1 MKIFQ
6 YELKFYRKAL
16 IMWCISMIVLVFLSM
31 VKYNMFSGAG
41 QSAADLFAQLPQS
54 IQTIFGL
61 NGFNLTQASGFF
73 GIMFM
78 YIALM
83 ATIHAAMLG
92 AGIISKEERDKTSE
106 FLFAKPISRLKV
118 TTFKILAGLV
128 NIVIFNLVTLAS
140 SIITVE
146 YFTKSSSTDRYI
158 ILLMCGL
165 IMMQIIFFFIG
176 TAVAASVKK
185 PKTASSVA
193 TGVLLGTFILT
204 YFINMNSSFDSLKYL
219 TPFKYFDAQTLL
231 ASGKLDIIYVLISII
246 LIFICT
252 VVTYL
257 AYKNKDLK

>member
-1 MKIFQ
+1 
-6 YELKFYRKAL
+6 
-16 IMWCISMIVLVFLSM
+16 MIVLVFLSM
-31 VKYNMFSGAG
+31 IKYNTFSGAG
-41 QSAADLFAQLPQS
+41 QSAVDLFAQLPRS

-61 NGFNLTQASGFF
+61 NGFDLTQASGFF

-118 TTFKILAGLV
+118 TTSKILAGLI

-146 YFTKSSSTDRYI
+146 YFTKSSSTDKYI

-165 IMMQIIFFFIG
+165 MIMQVIFFFIG

-193 TGVLLGTFILT
+193 TGVLLGTFIMT
-204 YFINMNSSFDSLKYL
+204 YLINMNSSFDNLKYL

-231 ASGKLDIIYVLISII
+231 ASGKLDIIYILISII

-257 AYKNKDLK
+257 AYRNKDLK

>member
-1 MKIFQ
+1 MKIFL
-6 YELKFYRKAL
+6 YELKFYQKAL
-16 IMWCISMIVLVFLSM
+16 IMWCIGMIVLVFLSM
-31 VKYNMFSGAG
+31 VKYNTFSGAG

-106 FLFAKPISRLKV
+106 FLFAKPISRFKV
-118 TTFKILAGLV
+118 ITSKISAGLV
-128 NIVIFNLVTLAS
+128 NIVIFNLVTLVS

-146 YFTKSSSTDRYI
+146 YFTKSNSTNKYI

-165 IMMQIIFFFIG
+165 MIMQIIFFFIG
-176 TAVAASVKK
+176 TAVAALVKK

-193 TGVLLGTFILT
+193 TGVLLGTFIMT
-204 YFINMNSSFDSLKYL
+204 YLINMNSSFDGLKYL
-219 TPFKYFDAQTLL
+219 TPFKYFDAQALL
-231 ASGKLDIIYVLISII
+231 ASSKLDIIYVLISII

>member
-1 MKIFQ
+1 
-6 YELKFYRKAL
+6 
-16 IMWCISMIVLVFLSM
+16 MIVLVFLSM
-31 VKYNMFSGAG
+31 IKYNTFSGAG
-41 QSAADLFAQLPQS
+41 QSAVDLFAQLPQS

-61 NGFNLTQASGFF
+61 NGFDLTQASGFF

-92 AGIISKEERDKTSE
+92 AGIISKEEKDKTSE

-118 TTFKILAGLV
+118 TTFKILAGLI

-165 IMMQIIFFFIG
+165 MIMQIIFFFIG
-176 TAVAASVKK
+176 TAIAASVKK

-193 TGVLLGTFILT
+193 TGVLLGTFIMT
-204 YFINMNSSFDSLKYL
+204 YLINMNSSFDNLKYL

-231 ASGKLDIIYVLISII
+231 ASGKLDIIHILISII